1 MPRNGIRRISVGLV
15 DQASASLT
23 TLCVSVAALRGSTA
37 AATEFAT
44 VFVGYSLAVG
54 LCRSITTEPAAPEL
68 PDASPV
74 DVRTHVRAS
83 AVVGLAV
90 GMCASLLAALFL
102 RPASGLGLWA
112 LALPVAA
119 VPVDSVRAAWI
130 GARRPARAAPLSAVQ
145 LVAGVAGLTL
155 TLVTGSDGWALGP
168 LVVVSAALAA
178 AALVW
183 GPRVPLRRLRPRHW
197 VYAGEWSLTYG
208 LSQSSSLV
216 LASLGLPLLPLL
228 LRAQNVLFGPLF
240 SLSQAVAALS
250 VPELVSLRRR
260 RSTLL
265 PAAAGVTALL
275 VGVSSA
281 YALVVVLLPDRVLAT
296 VLGNAWSAYRPVVL
310 GSAAAVAVAAA
321 TMGPLVAMRAHG
333 AARTSLTCRVVMGV
347 AGLLLPVGAALVWAA
362 PAYFWASAAAAVL
375 GGAVCL
381 LALRV
386 VERRRAP
393 LPVPEPEPTA

>member
-1 MPRNGIRRISVGLV
+1 VPRNGIRRISVGLV

-90 GMCASLLAALFL
+90 GVGASLLAALFL
-102 RPASGLGLWA
+102 RPATGLGLWA

-155 TLVTGSDGWALGP
+155 TLVTGSDRWALGP
-168 LVVVSAALAA
+168 LVVVSAALAV

-296 VLGNAWSAYRPVVL
+296 VLGSAWSAYHPVVL
-310 GSAAAVAVAAA
+310 GSAAAVAVAGA

-347 AGLLLPVGAALVWAA
+347 AGLLLPVGAALVWAT
-362 PAYFWASAAAAVL
+362 PAYFWASAVAAVL

-381 LALRV
+381 LALRA
-386 VERRRAP
+386 VERRPAP
-393 LPVPEPEPTA
+393 LPVPQPEPTP